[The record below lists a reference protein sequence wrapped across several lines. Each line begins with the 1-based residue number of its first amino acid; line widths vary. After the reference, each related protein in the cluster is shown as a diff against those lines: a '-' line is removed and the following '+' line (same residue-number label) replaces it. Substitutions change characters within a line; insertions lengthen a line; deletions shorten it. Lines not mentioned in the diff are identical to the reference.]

1 MTSGEKIKM
10 TAVLCLFFAV
20 LTLGGC
26 SSGGTAS
33 ENTTF
38 YVYEIELDK
47 DDGGFRLYVT
57 GEPEDEFLDGSG
69 KAGAAESSKSSEKSD
84 SSENAKDSE
93 NASDGTQGG
102 RAGYGTGEKNAA
114 GQADSGEK
122 TQAGRTLVYGGKT
135 PGAAFDAFFAD
146 NPDVYTGTLKN
157 YVWGDSLTG
166 EDRFA
171 AVLYIVDSPSLP
183 LKILVR
189 GERKSEGN
197 L

>member
-1 MTSGEKIKM
+1 MTSGKKIKM
-10 TAVLCLFFAV
+10 TAVLSLFFAV

-26 SSGGTAS
+26 SSGGKTS

-69 KAGAAESSKSSEKSD
+69 KTEASGNSKSSEKSD
-84 SSENAKDSE
+84 SSESAKNSE
-93 NASDGTQGG
+93 NTSDSTGG
-102 RAGYGTGEKNAA
+102 KSGYGTGDKNAA

-122 TQAGRTLVYGGKT
+122 AEAGRTLVYGGKT

-146 NPDVYTGTLKN
+146 NPDVYTGTLKK
-157 YVWGDSLTG
+157 YVWGDSLTD

-171 AVLYIVDSPSLP
+171 AVLYVVDSPSLP

-197 L
+197 S

>member
-10 TAVLCLFFAV
+10 TAVLCLFSQSLPLAAV
-20 LTLGGC
+20 RRAAQPPRTP
-26 SSGGTAS
+26 
-33 ENTTF
+33 TF

-69 KAGAAESSKSSEKSD
+69 KAGAAESSKGSEKSD

-122 TQAGRTLVYGGKT
+122 TQAR
-135 PGAAFDAFFAD
+135 AARS
-146 NPDVYTGTLKN
+146 YTEEK
-157 YVWGDSLTG
+157 
-166 EDRFA
+166 RR
-171 AVLYIVDSPSLP
+171 
-183 LKILVR
+183 R
-189 GERKSEGN
+189 GF
-197 L
+197 

>member
-1 MTSGEKIKM
+1 MPVFRSPYPWR
-10 TAVLCLFFAV
+10 LFV
-20 LTLGGC
+20 
-26 SSGGTAS
+26 GGTAS

-69 KAGAAESSKSSEKSD
+69 KAGAAESSKGSEKSTPPKMRRFRKRVGRHAGRQ
-84 SSENAKDSE
+84 SRLWHRRKKCRR
-93 NASDGTQGG
+93 TGG
-102 RAGYGTGEKNAA
+102 FGR
-114 GQADSGEK
+114 K

-157 YVWGDSLTG
+157 YVWSDSLTG

-197 L
+197 S

>member
-69 KAGAAESSKSSEKSD
+69 KSD

-197 L
+197 S